1 MDMNVKVYGLKVS
14 PNFFQKKK
22 SISTKMIKID
32 YLLKL
37 KKCINY
43 ILAKKNIQDEVKIK
57 TKKL

>member
-1 MDMNVKVYGLKVS
+1 
-14 PNFFQKKK
+14 
-22 SISTKMIKID
+22 MIKID

-43 ILAKKNIQDEVKIK
+43 ILAKRNIQDEVKIK